1 MIAMVAVFFLMIL
14 LFGLVGSS
22 RGWGKE
28 VLVVASIIL
37 ALSAITLLED
47 LLNVS
52 ALLNNQRY
60 LFYLRFFII
69 TVLVYFG
76 YQSPKVSRIAKAT
89 ERRALIGERILSF
102 FMGMVSGYFVIG
114 TYWHYANAAGYPGL
128 EEYVIPAQANVAQ
141 ATAWIMTKL
150 PPVWL
155 DDPISVFIALVLI
168 FIFIIVYFV

>member
-1 MIAMVAVFFLMIL
+1 MIAMVAVFFLML
-14 LFGLVGSS
+14 FLFGLVGSS

-37 ALSAITLLED
+37 SLAAITLLED
-47 LLNVS
+47 LLN
-52 ALLNNQRY
+52 LGGLIGNQRY
-60 LFYLRFFII
+60 LFYVRILIV
-69 TVLVYFG
+69 TLLAYFG

-89 ERRALIGERILSF
+89 EKRALIGERILSF

-141 ATAWIMTKL
+141 ATAWILTRL